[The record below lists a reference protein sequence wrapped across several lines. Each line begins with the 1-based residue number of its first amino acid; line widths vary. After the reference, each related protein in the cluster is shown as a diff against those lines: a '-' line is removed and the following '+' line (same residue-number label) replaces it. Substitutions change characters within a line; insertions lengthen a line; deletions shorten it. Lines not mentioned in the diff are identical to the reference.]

1 MLGEGVRREHINN
14 HAMQC
19 TVHVENRRREEILM
33 VLVLEERSVCFSVM
47 ITHGLRSGP
56 SGTRRRSKAGFVQC
70 EWSEIF
76 RKYLY

>member
-14 HAMQC
+14 HAVMYSTC
-19 TVHVENRRREEILM
+19 RKRRREEIRM

-47 ITHGLRSGP
+47 ITRGLRSGP

-76 RKYLY
+76 RKHLH